1 MKNTKDLI
9 NIYTTTILNLF
20 SDKLPITFD
29 FDEWNTSYFR
39 HKIDIDKE
47 IFFEKEKS
55 IEIKND
61 ALKKVMNNI
70 FIHNASKEK
79 INKWDKD
86 YVRKKYGRKLHGCD
100 VIYYP
105 SKNPK
110 RIVFN
115 FSSMGKD
122 RYDRYSRYWDITES
136 WENDTAYVFFKDDN
150 YTFYLGDDSSPLTG
164 TYFKLIK
171 FFIEINNLT
180 TENAYT
186 VGGSMGGFAALY
198 YGIQLKVAGC
208 IVCNPQI
215 NLRSTLAHEYRNWT
229 KHILNTGHQWCDID
243 LLPYRY
249 DRIPDI
255 YIEYGNYPADEL
267 AVNDLIKSIRNRKS
281 LLLTRK
287 ASWNNH
293 TVDTVLTKM
302 TVDNTIWYFENNGFI
317 D

>member
-1 MKNTKDLI
+1 MKNTKELI
-9 NIYTTTILNLF
+9 DAYTNTIINSFL
-20 SDKLPITFD
+20 DKLPTTFD
-29 FDEWNTSYFR
+29 FDRWLGLFLKY
-39 HKIDIDKE
+39 KPDIDKE
-47 IFFEKEKS
+47 LFFEKKQE

-61 ALKKVMNNI
+61 ALKKVMNLL
-70 FIHNASKEK
+70 FLHNVSKVNNQEW
-79 INKWDKD
+79 NKN
-86 YVRKKYGRKLHGCD
+86 YVREKYGCNLYGCD

-136 WENDTAYVFFKDDN
+136 WESDTAYVFFKDDN
-150 YTFYLGDDSSPLTG
+150 YTFYLGTDSIPLTG

-171 FFIEINNLT
+171 FFTEINSLT
-180 TENAYT
+180 STNIYT

-198 YGIQLKVAGC
+198 YGIQLQAAGC

-215 NLRSTLAHEYRNWT
+215 NLRSTFAHEYRNWT
-229 KHILNTGHQWCDID
+229 KHILKTGQQWCDID

-249 DRIPDI
+249 SSIPNI
-255 YIEYGNYPADEL
+255 YIEYGHYPADEL
-267 AVNDLIKSIRNRKS
+267 AVNDLIKSIRNRSS

-287 ASWNNH
+287 APWNKH
-293 TVDTVLTKM
+293 TVDTVLTKN
-302 TVDNTIWYFENNGFI
+302 TIDNTIWYFENNGFI